1 MKRTNVVLDE
11 ELLETAR
18 RVTGERT
25 YSGAITKALK
35 AIVKQDELEHAL
47 EEFQREAAKGGFFTP
62 GYLEEIRP
70 RAYTTIGDR
79 RERISADEKR
89 VPRKA
94 GIRRG
99 AR

>member
-25 YSGAITKALK
+25 YSGTITKALE
-35 AIVKQDELEHAL
+35 AIVKQDRLQRAL
-47 EEFQREAAKGGFFTP
+47 DEFQREAAKGGFFTP

-70 RAYTTIGDR
+70 NAYSIEKR

-94 GIRRG
+94 ASVRRG